1 MNILPLAISN
11 LQSESA
17 QSQAGSSGEGHL
29 VLCGMCGCPG
39 HREAE
44 EGLGPTWGVLEA
56 GWDADPPL
64 TPQLKQET
72 QSLCCCLLL
81 VSEDNHQLFC
91 QVGATGP
98 APSPDPHRGLQDTP

>member
-1 MNILPLAISN
+1 MNSLPLAISS
-11 LQSESA
+11 LQSEPA
-17 QSQAGSSGEGHL
+17 QSRRGGSGEEHL
-29 VLCGMCGCPG
+29 VPCGMCGCPG

-44 EGLGPTWGVLEA
+44 EGLDSTWEVL
-56 GWDADPPL
+56 GTSWGADPPL

-91 QVGATGP
+91 QVGATVP
-98 APSPDPHRGLQDTP
+98 VPQS